1 MVWMSNVTMLAHGF
15 EPLIDS
21 QLVEVKEVDQV
32 DATAPTKT
40 AHVRYLVNSRILN
53 QVDLKGYTM

>member
-1 MVWMSNVTMLAHGF
+1 MLAHGF
-15 EPLIDS
+15 EALLDS
-21 QLVEVKEVDQV
+21 QLLEVKEVDQV

-53 QVDLKGYTM
+53 QVDLKGYTMQ